1 MLKRKEFF
9 GGNTSN
15 TDSTEFN
22 KILSG
27 TEFTGDIVSDSNIQ
41 IEGDIIG
48 NVSCSGK
55 VLIGSSGKLKGNL
68 VCVNA
73 EIDGTVH
80 GELTVENLLT
90 MHSTARIKGDI
101 PATKLTIEEGAYF
114 EGACVMKSPMTTTTF
129 TTDVEEED

>member
-9 GGNTSN
+9 GGSTSN
-15 TDSTEFN
+15 NEQTEFN

-27 TEFTGDIVSDSNIQ
+27 TEFTGDIVSDSNIL

-55 VLIGSSGKLKGNL
+55 VQISSSGQIKGKL

-73 EIDGTVH
+73 EIDGTIH
-80 GELTVENLLT
+80 GELTIENLLT
-90 MHSTARIKGDI
+90 MRSTARIKGDI
-101 PATKLTIEEGAYF
+101 QSTKLTIEEGAFF
-114 EGACVMKSPMTTTTF
+114 EGSCVMKSPMTTTTF
-129 TTDVEEED
+129 TSDVEDED

>member
-9 GGNTSN
+9 GGRTSN
-15 TDSTEFN
+15 NEQTEFN

-27 TEFTGDIVSDSNIQ
+27 TEFTGDIVSDSNIL

-55 VLIGSSGKLKGNL
+55 VQISSSGKIKGNL

-73 EIDGTVH
+73 EIDGTIH
-80 GELTVENLLT
+80 GELTIENLLT
-90 MHSTARIKGDI
+90 MRSTARIKGDI
-101 PATKLTIEEGAYF
+101 QSTKLTIEEGAFF
-114 EGACVMKSPMTTTTF
+114 EGSCVMKSPMTTTTF
-129 TTDVEEED
+129 TSDVEEED

>member
-101 PATKLTIEEGAYF
+101 QATKLTIEEGAYF

-129 TTDVEEED
+129 TADVEDED

>member
-101 PATKLTIEEGAYF
+101 QATKLTIEEGAYF

-129 TTDVEEED
+129 TADVEEED

>member
-101 PATKLTIEEGAYF
+101 QATQLTIEEGAYF

-129 TTDVEEED
+129 TADVEDED

>member
-27 TEFTGDIVSDSNIQ
+27 TEFRGDIVSDSNIQ

-101 PATKLTIEEGAYF
+101 QSTKLTIEEGAYF

-129 TTDVEEED
+129 TADVEDED

>member
-55 VLIGSSGKLKGNL
+55 VLITSSGKLKGNL

-101 PATKLTIEEGAYF
+101 QSTKLTIEEGAYF

>member
-90 MHSTARIKGDI
+90 MRSTARIKGDI
-101 PATKLTIEEGAYF
+101 QSTKLTIEEGAYF

-129 TTDVEEED
+129 TADVEDED

>member
-80 GELTVENLLT
+80 GELTVESLLT

-101 PATKLTIEEGAYF
+101 QATKLTIEEGAYF

>member
-55 VLIGSSGKLKGNL
+55 VLITSSGKLKGNL

-101 PATKLTIEEGAYF
+101 QATKLTIEEGAYF

>member
-9 GGNTSN
+9 GGNTSS

-55 VLIGSSGKLKGNL
+55 VLITSSGKLKGNL

-101 PATKLTIEEGAYF
+101 QATKLTIEEGAYF

-129 TTDVEEED
+129 TADVEDED

>member
-55 VLIGSSGKLKGNL
+55 VLITSSGKLKGNL

-80 GELTVENLLT
+80 CELTVENLLT

-101 PATKLTIEEGAYF
+101 QATKLTIEEGAYF

-129 TTDVEEED
+129 TADVEDED

>member
-80 GELTVENLLT
+80 GELTVENLLI
-90 MHSTARIKGDI
+90 MRSTARIKGDI
-101 PATKLTIEEGAYF
+101 QSTKLTIEEGAYF

-129 TTDVEEED
+129 TADVEDED

>member
-101 PATKLTIEEGAYF
+101 QSTKLTIEEGAYF

-129 TTDVEEED
+129 TADLEEED

>member
-1 MLKRKEFF
+1 MLKRKECF
-9 GGNTSN
+9 GGNTSS

-22 KILSG
+22 RILSG

-101 PATKLTIEEGAYF
+101 QATKLTIEEGAYF

-129 TTDVEEED
+129 TADVEDED

>member
-41 IEGDIIG
+41 IEGDILG

-55 VLIGSSGKLKGNL
+55 VLITSSGKLKGNL

-101 PATKLTIEEGAYF
+101 QATKLTIEEGAYF

-129 TTDVEEED
+129 TADVEDED

>member
-55 VLIGSSGKLKGNL
+55 VLITSSGKLKGNL

-90 MHSTARIKGDI
+90 MHSTARIKCDI
-101 PATKLTIEEGAYF
+101 QATKLTIEEGAYF

>member
-101 PATKLTIEEGAYF
+101 QATKLTIEEGAYF

>member
-55 VLIGSSGKLKGNL
+55 VLITSSGKLKGNL

-90 MHSTARIKGDI
+90 MRSTARIKGDI
-101 PATKLTIEEGAYF
+101 QSTKLTIEEGAYF

>member
-90 MHSTARIKGDI
+90 MRSTARIKGDI
-101 PATKLTIEEGAYF
+101 QSTKLTIEEGAYF

>member
-90 MHSTARIKGDI
+90 MRSTARIKGDI
-101 PATKLTIEEGAYF
+101 QSTKLTIEEGAFF
-114 EGACVMKSPMTTTTF
+114 EGSCVMKSPMTTTTF
-129 TTDVEEED
+129 TSDVEEED